1 MSNHSGSYM
10 LNGFLH
16 GLVENG
22 ILKDISATQ
31 KKSICDLVRSAVY
44 EYDCNWPEIIDVELA
59 VLLAACTCCSCESTE
74 INADSGECV
83 RCDQETQQ
91 AQMRA
96 GEANLLRKLL
106 QHRFGSLPRWVSHR
120 IQSAPEEELLH
131 WGERLLDDPSS
142 LAEIFGSSEMR

>member
-22 ILKDISATQ
+22 ILKHISATQ
-31 KKSICDLVRSAVY
+31 KKSICDL
-44 EYDCNWPEIIDVELA
+44 
-59 VLLAACTCCSCESTE
+59 
-74 INADSGECV
+74 ADNGYCV
-83 RCDQETQQ
+83 RCDQEAQQ

-96 GEANLLRKLL
+96 GEADLLRRLL

-120 IQSAPEEELLH
+120 MQNAPEEELLH

-142 LAEIFGSSEMR
+142 LEEVFGSSEM

>member
-22 ILKDISATQ
+22 ILKDISDTQ
-31 KKSICDLVRSAVY
+31 QKSICDWVRSAVF

-59 VLLAACTCCSCESTE
+59 VLLAACTGCSCESTE

-83 RCDQETQQ
+83 RCDQATQQ

-96 GEANLLRKLL
+96 GEVDLLRRYS
-106 QHRFGSLPRWVSHR
+106 RF
-120 IQSAPEEELLH
+120 
-131 WGERLLDDPSS
+131 
-142 LAEIFGSSEMR
+142 